1 MSDHGST
8 STHSSND
15 ADRLVRKIKE
25 NLDGEVSL
33 SKHLRA
39 CGYLCRLRRTINT
52 GGPLAAAARAPLLC
66 TGIAVWRL
74 GRVDAT
80 VDEDHARL
88 LQRTCTLIFA
98 VLCMSE
104 LSGRVD
110 RLADTLAT
118 LSTAESAHVDAV
130 LEQAGRAT
138 LWELIRP
145 RRRVRR
151 KPGAQASYD
160 TEADD
165 AEHDGPDDAEVVVV
179 VEDDEEPDEP
189 SGGSGGGGGSRG
201 KRSRGARW
209 ADAMRSGAGDLARG
223 TLLQGVRQ
231 LQTDVFG
238 PLDTLAS
245 DFFRYTAMQI
255 SETLLMPNGD
265 RDFVT
270 LASERS
276 LRIAPAERAERLFN
290 IVQNAESEAGQ
301 FVTRDLLLSL
311 WLPTSIVGLRRTLLL
326 SRAAS
331 TMAGVEHPEVTQR
344 AHEVAMQGAEWTWKN
359 SRSEAERMSVLLAG
373 VAVMT
378 TKGKPGEADGIRKG
392 DAFGGRVQMPCF
404 ETAPPAS
411 GMRLALVPHA
421 KRWILYRVSFGGMPT
436 VLCSQAGFEG
446 LCTCTLQLC
455 AEERR

>member
-8 STHSSND
+8 STHASD
-15 ADRLVRKIKE
+15 DPGRLVRRIRE
-25 NLDGEVSL
+25 SLDGAEEVSL
-33 SKHLRA
+33 NRHLKA
-39 CGYLCRLRRTINT
+39 CGYLCRLRRTVSS
-52 GGPLAAAARAPLLC
+52 GGPLAAASRGPLLC

-74 GRVDAT
+74 GRVDVS
-80 VDEDHARL
+80 VDDDHARL

-118 LSTAESAHVDAV
+118 LSTAESAHVDSL

-151 KPGAQASYD
+151 KPQASYD

-179 VEDDEEPDEP
+179 EDDEEPDEP
-189 SGGSGGGGGSRG
+189 SGGGSRG

-255 SETLLMPNGD
+255 SETMLMPNGD

-270 LASERS
+270 LESERS

-311 WLPTSIVGLRRTLLL
+311 WLPASVVGLRRTLLL

-404 ETAPPAS
+404 ETAQSTS
-411 GMRLALVPHA
+411 GMRLALVPHS
-421 KRWILYRVSFGGMPT
+421 KRWILYRVSSGGMPT

-446 LCTCTLQLC
+446 FCTCTLQLC
-455 AEERR
+455 AEQRR